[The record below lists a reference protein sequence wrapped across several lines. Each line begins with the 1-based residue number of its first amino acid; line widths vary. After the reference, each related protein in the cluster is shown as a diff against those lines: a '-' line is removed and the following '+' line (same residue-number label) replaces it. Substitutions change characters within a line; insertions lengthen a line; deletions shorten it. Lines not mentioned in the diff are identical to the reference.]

1 MFVFDAFQIPKDQ
14 MQYSELVT
22 GTESLLLQSL
32 LNLCSFLSC
41 KDELESPQWVSEAL
55 YL

>member
-32 LNLCSFLSC
+32 LVKMNLNHHSGFLRLFISN
-41 KDELESPQWVSEAL
+41 LAL
-55 YL
+55 LL